1 MIPFAFDANGA
12 LLQLT
17 AIELEAERKRIL
29 EESGIDMTADEV
41 QANRNLAY
49 RMSVQQFEV
58 SVIPPPRK

>member
-1 MIPFAFDANGA
+1 MIPFTFDANGA

-17 AIELEAERKRIL
+17 PDELEAERKRIMD
-29 EESGIDMTADEV
+29 ESGIDMTADEV
-41 QANRNLAY
+41 QANRNMAY